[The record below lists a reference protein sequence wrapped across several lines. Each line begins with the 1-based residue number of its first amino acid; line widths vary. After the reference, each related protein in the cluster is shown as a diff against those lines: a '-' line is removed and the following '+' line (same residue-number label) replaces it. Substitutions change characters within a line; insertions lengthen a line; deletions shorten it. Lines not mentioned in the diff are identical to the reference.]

1 IADDVDLRDL
11 PSFPTRRSSD
21 LGGAL
26 VVWTPGRGDLLVH
39 TNPFDEYQMVRA
51 VTSRDG
57 DAWLGGWN
65 RYEQGP
71 RGTVGR
77 VAPGSAAI
85 RWRHEGAGAGISCRG
100 LHGPYLWAITTTG
113 EALAFDAR
121 SGEPCGRQDL
131 SHQLEGMT
139 RIVETPAGVVVGSA
153 DTVLRLSSPD
163 RGPELIVTGLDG
175 QWYSGPKIA
184 QDSAGRL
191 YTLRGR
197 HVVRIAAP
205 HAVDGRRD

>member
-71 RGTVGR
+71 RGTVAR
-77 VAPGSAAI
+77 VDPGTAAI
-85 RWRHEGAGAGISCRG
+85 RWRQDGAGAGLSCLG
-100 LHGPYLWAITTTG
+100 LPGPCLWASTMTG
-113 EALAFDAR
+113 
-121 SGEPCGRQDL
+121 
-131 SHQLEGMT
+131 
-139 RIVETPAGVVVGSA
+139 
-153 DTVLRLSSPD
+153 
-163 RGPELIVTGLDG
+163 
-175 QWYSGPKIA
+175 
-184 QDSAGRL
+184 
-191 YTLRGR
+191 
-197 HVVRIAAP
+197 
-205 HAVDGRRD
+205 DGRALGARRRD